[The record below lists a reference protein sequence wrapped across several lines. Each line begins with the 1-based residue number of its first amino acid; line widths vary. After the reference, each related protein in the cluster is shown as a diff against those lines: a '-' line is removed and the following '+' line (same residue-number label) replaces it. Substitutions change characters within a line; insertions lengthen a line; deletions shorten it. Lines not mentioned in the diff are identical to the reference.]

1 MNFLDL
7 TDTLRVM
14 TGYPDV
20 ASTFRD
26 SRLQQY
32 RDALNATLD
41 EVGAA
46 VAPSYFAL
54 QQQSTIVT
62 VAGTATYLI
71 NDWSQ
76 RILSVYGTDINYT
89 YKLDYIR
96 ARNADMSGIRNPNI
110 QSVGRYAYTDGM
122 RTSTPALSGTAGSG
136 SGATVAEGGTS
147 VVFGS
152 SNATLTSAVVGRML
166 RLNGEDGDYK
176 ILTQD
181 GSHTVTIDRPVKS
194 RLRGDGTSNVGAGY
208 TAATCRW
215 EIGPSGR
222 LQIQILPVPQ
232 EVRTLNVRSMMLPRR
247 MLNDSDTPEIQS
259 EYHHL
264 IWKGAM
270 LKVASSKQNTES
282 YQLYT
287 TEYQT
292 ALTNFR
298 KSDIDDVESTD
309 SPPME
314 RLRDKSFLGAA
325 PYGTYSRGDGFGPG
339 GVAAW

>member
-54 QQQSTIVT
+54 QQQSSIVT
-62 VAGTATYLI
+62 AAGQSAYAV
-71 NDWSQ
+71 NDWAQ
-76 RILSVYGTDINYT
+76 RILSVYGVDVNFT

-96 ARNADMSGIRNPNI
+96 PRNADMSGIRNPNI

-122 RTSTPALSGTAGSG
+122 RTATAFLSGAAASG
-136 SGATVAEGGTS
+136 TGATVAEGGTS

-152 SNATLTSAVVGRML
+152 SNALLTAAVVGRML
-166 RLNGEDGDYK
+166 RFNGEDMDYK

-181 GSHTVTIDRPVKS
+181 GSHTVTLDRPVKA
-194 RLRGDGTSNVGAGY
+194 RLRGDGTTNAGAGY
-208 TAATCRW
+208 ANARW

-222 LQIQILPVPQ
+222 LTVQVLPQPA
-232 EVRTLNVRSMMLPRR
+232 EVRTLTVRSMMLPRR
-247 MLNDSDTPEIQS
+247 LLNDSDTPEIQS

-270 LKVASSKQNTES
+270 QKVAASKQNSES
-282 YQLYT
+282 YQIYT

-292 ALTNFR
+292 ALTLFR
-298 KSDIDDVESTD
+298 KGDIDDVESTD
-309 SPPME
+309 APPME

-325 PYGTYSRGDGFGPG
+325 PYGSYSRGDAFGPG